1 MVRPPPSATAAEYK
15 VSGEV
20 YLEDGFGQGHH
31 THDGSFFC
39 LFCPISLKTWVV
51 STALPPEREGAAET
65 YGGSGGEEARGKYSY
80 GLR

>member
-1 MVRPPPSATAAEYK
+1 MMAV
-15 VSGEV
+15 
-20 YLEDGFGQGHH
+20 
-31 THDGSFFC
+31 FFC

>member
-31 THDGSFFC
+31 THDGSFF
-39 LFCPISLKTWVV
+39 LFVL
-51 STALPPEREGAAET
+51 
-65 YGGSGGEEARGKYSY
+65 SY
-80 GLR
+80 FS

>member
-31 THDGSFFC
+31 THDGNFF
-39 LFCPISLKTWVV
+39 LFVL
-51 STALPPEREGAAET
+51 
-65 YGGSGGEEARGKYSY
+65 SY
-80 GLR
+80 FS

>member
-1 MVRPPPSATAAEYK
+1 MVLGR
-15 VSGEV
+15 
-20 YLEDGFGQGHH
+20 DI
-31 THDGSFFC
+31 THMMAIFFC